1 MLPKEGERL
10 IEVRKELCGLRGAE
24 DGDKPIDERA
34 EDWAADDDGGALDV
48 LIHLLLVAGDE
59 AEERADLRGEGEGR
73 AR

>member
-1 MLPKEGERL
+1 M
-10 IEVRKELCGLRGAE
+10 RGAE

-34 EDWAADDDGGALDV
+34 EDGAANDDGGALDV